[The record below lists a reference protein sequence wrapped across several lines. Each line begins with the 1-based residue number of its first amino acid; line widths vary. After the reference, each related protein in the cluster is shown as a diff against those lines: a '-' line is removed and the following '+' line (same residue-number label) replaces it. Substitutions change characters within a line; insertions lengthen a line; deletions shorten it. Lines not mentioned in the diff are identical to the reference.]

1 MPPAE
6 AILAHWPALGPGS
19 AGVSPAPGETPVKR
33 TAGETPALPGHGTKC
48 RVRPLAAGHIND
60 TYIVDGAAKGRF
72 LLQRLNRA
80 VFPRPEAVMRN
91 LAKALAHEG
100 GRFLVGPVATAQG
113 RQFAT
118 DTRGDCWRVFPFVP
132 SRSFQQLPDELV
144 AVTGAA
150 FGRFLTVFGD
160 FSEQLEPVIDGFH
173 DLNGYLALLDAA
185 AKQDEATDELR
196 LVEELRGAFHPS
208 DARQV
213 IHGDCKV
220 NNLLFHP
227 REPTVVAV
235 IDLDT
240 VMLGDPAWDFGDL
253 ARSVFAG
260 AEESASAG
268 EFSLRRFE
276 LLCHGF
282 AAAFPS
288 IDDCARY
295 AAAPAYMSFMLGVR
309 FLADH
314 LRGDVYF
321 KVASRGQNLLRARSQ
336 LRLAERLR
344 TAAPAMEKTLAAAL
358 AKAGGA

>member
-1 MPPAE
+1 MPPTE
-6 AILAHWPALGPGS
+6 AVLAHWPALVEG
-19 AGVSPAPGETPVKR
+19 AR
-33 TAGETPALPGHGTKC
+33 I
-48 RVRPLAAGHIND
+48 RPLAAGHIND
-60 TYIVDGAAKGRF
+60 TYTVGGEF

-80 VFPRPEAVMRN
+80 VFLRPEAVMRN

-100 GRFLVGPVATAQG
+100 GKFLVAPVATAQG
-113 RQFAT
+113 RPFAT
-118 DTRGDCWRVFPFVP
+118 DAHGDCWRVFPFVP

-144 AVTGAA
+144 AAAGAA
-150 FGRFLTVFGD
+150 FGRFLAVFAD
-160 FSEQLEPVIDGFH
+160 FPEKLEPVIDGFH
-173 DLNGYLALLDAA
+173 DLSGYLALLDAA

-196 LVEELRGAFHPS
+196 IVEELRGAFHPGGV
-208 DARQV
+208 RQA

-227 REPTVVAV
+227 HEPTVVAV

-240 VMLGDPAWDFGDL
+240 IMLGDPALDFGDL

-276 LLCHGF
+276 LLCQGF
-282 AAAFPS
+282 AAAYPA

-295 AAAPAYMSFMLGVR
+295 AAAPGYMSFMLGVR

-321 KVASRGQNLLRARSQ
+321 KVAGRGQNLLRARSQ
-336 LRLAERLR
+336 LRLAQRLR

-358 AKAGGA
+358 ATAGGT